1 SSWGYVKQKD
11 YYNLDAGSYTFR
23 IRAKDEAGN
32 IGYLNY
38 SFNIVDNS
46 PPVIT
51 NVNVNP
57 AQQIENGY
65 VNITCDIT
73 DDFGISLAKAIMQ
86 YPDASI
92 HEFNL
97 HHSSYYLNQTY
108 SMVGIYYF
116 YIYAMDVNGNDASSS
131 TYQFEI
137 IPPDTTPP
145 VITLE
150 DYPPSVINYRDV
162 HFEWNATD
170 DTTEYQNILFSYKLD
185 GYDAGWS
192 SWGYVKQ
199 KDYYNL
205 DAGSYTFR
213 IRAKDEAGN
222 IGYLNYSFNIVDN
235 TPPVITDVNANP
247 SENLIDGYINIT
259 CNITDDFGIS
269 LAKAIIQ
276 YPDSKI
282 HEFNMHHSSYYLNQ
296 TYSMAGIYYF
306 YIYAKDI
313 YNNEASSSTFQF
325 EIIDE
330 IPPVITDVA
339 VNPSTQDVGRNV
351 TFSCVVTDNVEV
363 EDVFLNIS
371 YPDGSYSNFSIKQ
384 NHTGDTYYCS
394 KSYNIMGT
402 YEFFIYAVDT
412 SGNSNV
418 SDVYQFEITDLSPP
432 EINNIDSNPLIQ
444 DIGKYVNISCIV
456 TDNVEVEDVFLNI
469 SYPDG
474 SYSNFSIKQNHTGDT
489 YYCSKSYNIMG
500 TYEFFIYAVD
510 TSGNSNVSD
519 VYQFEITDL
528 SPPDVD
534 VIYPT
539 GNESLRNGVLIQW
552 NATDN
557 SNTILITIK
566 YSPNNGATWHKI
578 VENTENDGE
587 YMWNTSGLE
596 DGKNYLIEI
605 SAIDTAGNIGKGY
618 SNKFT
623 VDNTK
628 PSIEITKPVI
638 GKLYMFDREILPI
651 IGSKAVIIGKITI
664 EVEANDATSG
674 MEKVEFYI
682 DGKYNAED
690 TSSPYRWVWDE
701 RSFGKHTIKVIA
713 YDKAGNKINKE
724 IEVFI
729 VNFL

>member
-1 SSWGYVKQKD
+1 RDVHFEWNATDDVTAYQNILFSYKLEGHDSSWSSWGYIKQKD

-23 IRAKDEAGN
+23 IKAKDEAGN

-38 SFNIVDNS
+38 SFNVVDNS

-51 NVNVNP
+51 NVDVNP
-57 AQQIENGY
+57 TENLINGY
-65 VNITCDIT
+65 INITCDIT
-73 DDFGISLAKAIMQ
+73 DDFGISLAKAIIQ

-92 HEFNL
+92 REFDM
-97 HHSSYYLNQTY
+97 HHSGYYLNQTY
-108 SMVGIYYF
+108 SMVG
-116 YIYAMDVNGNDASSS
+116 
-131 TYQFEI
+131 T
-137 IPPDTTPP
+137 
-145 VITLE
+145 
-150 DYPPSVINYRDV
+150 
-162 HFEWNATD
+162 
-170 DTTEYQNILFSYKLD
+170 
-185 GYDAGWS
+185 
-192 SWGYVKQ
+192 
-199 KDYYNL
+199 
-205 DAGSYTFR
+205 
-213 IRAKDEAGN
+213 
-222 IGYLNYSFNIVDN
+222 
-235 TPPVITDVNANP
+235 
-247 SENLIDGYINIT
+247 
-259 CNITDDFGIS
+259 
-269 LAKAIIQ
+269 
-276 YPDSKI
+276 
-282 HEFNMHHSSYYLNQ
+282 
-296 TYSMAGIYYF
+296 YYF

-313 YNNEASSSTFQF
+313 YDNEATSSTFQF

-330 IPPVITDVA
+330 IPPVITDIA
-339 VNPSTQDVGRNV
+339 VNPSTQDVGKNV
-351 TFSCVVTDNVEV
+351 TFSCIVTDNVEV

-384 NHTGDTYYCS
+384 NHTGNTYYCS
-394 KSYNIMGT
+394 KVYNIMGT

-432 EINNIDSNPLIQ
+432 DINNIESNPLVQ
-444 DIGKYVNISCIV
+444 DIGKNVNISCIV

-474 SYSNFSIKQNHTGDT
+474 SYSNFSIKQNHTGNT
-489 YYCSKSYNIMG
+489 YYCSKVYNIMG

-528 SPPDVD
+528 SPPEVD

-605 SAIDTAGNIGKGY
+605 SAMDTTGNIGKDY

-628 PSIEITKPVI
+628 PTVEITKPVI
-638 GKLYMFDREILPI
+638 GKLYMFDREILPV

-664 EVEANDATSG
+664 EVEANDATAG

-690 TSSPYRWVWDE
+690 TSSPYKWVWDE
-701 RSFGKHTIKVIA
+701 RSFGKHTIKVVA

-724 IEVFI
+724 VEVFI